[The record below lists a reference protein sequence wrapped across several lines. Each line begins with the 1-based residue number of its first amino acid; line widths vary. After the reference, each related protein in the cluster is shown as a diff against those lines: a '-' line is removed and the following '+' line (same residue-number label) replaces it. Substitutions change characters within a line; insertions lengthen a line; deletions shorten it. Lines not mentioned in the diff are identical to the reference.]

1 MFKLALVFGSAAAAT
16 INGATLE
23 AFEKFRVEFSR
34 TYKEGTPE
42 YFKRL
47 EVFAER
53 LEEISQLND
62 EHILVAGYP
71 VFGVNKFTDVSKDEF
86 SEMYLNKAIK
96 NSTAEADKLPR
107 SDVILNGPPAND
119 IDWRTKGVLT
129 PVKDQAQCGSCWA
142 FSATETIESFA
153 QLAGKGLATLAPQQI
168 VSCDKVD
175 GGCNGGWP
183 YQAMTYI
190 KQAGGQEGESSYP
203 YTSGGGNTGVCKVDS
218 SKFVA
223 GIKVAGYTQV
233 TKGESNLE
241 AALNKGPVSI
251 CVDASSWSSYRSGVL
266 STCGTSVDHAVQA
279 VGYTSAYWIVRNS
292 WGTSW
297 GESGFIRIARG
308 KDLCLISDYVVYPTF

>member
-23 AFEKFRVEFSR
+23 AFEKFRVEFARS
-34 TYKEGTPE
+34 YKEGTPE

-53 LEEISQLND
+53 LEEISELND
-62 EHILVAGYP
+62 KHILVAGYP
-71 VFGVNKFTDVSKDEF
+71 VFGINKFTDVSKEEF
-86 SEMYLNKAIK
+86 AAMYLNKAIM

-107 SDVILNGPPAND
+107 SDVKLDGPPAND

-129 PVKDQAQCGSCWA
+129 PVKDQQQCGSCWA

-153 QLAGKGLATLAPQQI
+153 QLAGKGLPILAPQQI

-183 YQAMTYI
+183 YQAMAYI
-190 KQAGGQEGESSYP
+190 KQAGGQETESAYP
-203 YTSGGGNTGVCKVDS
+203 YTSGGGNTGICKVDK
-218 SKFVA
+218 SKFVP
-223 GIKVAGYTQV
+223 GVQVTGSVSV
-233 TKGESNLE
+233 TKGENNLE

-251 CVDASSWSSYRSGVL
+251 CVDASSWSSYRSGIL

-279 VGYTSAYWIVRNS
+279 VGYTADYWIVRNS

-308 KDLCLISDYVVYPTF
+308 RDLCLISDYVVYPTF

>member
-1 MFKLALVFGSAAAAT
+1 VSVTAAAS

-23 AFEKFRVEFSR
+23 AFDKFRVEFAR

-53 LEEISQLND
+53 LEEISAQND

-71 VFGVNKFTDVSKDEF
+71 VFGINKFTDVSKEEF
-86 SEMYLNKAIK
+86 ASMYLNKAIK

-107 SDVILNGPPAND
+107 SEVKLDGPPAND
-119 IDWRTKGVLT
+119 VDWRSKGVLT
-129 PVKDQAQCGSCWA
+129 PVKDQMQCGSCWA
-142 FSATETIESFA
+142 FSATEAIESFA
-153 QLAGKGLATLAPQQI
+153 QLAGKPLPVLAPQQI

-175 GGCNGGWP
+175 QGCNGGWP

-190 KQAGGQEGESSYP
+190 KGAGGMETDSAYP
-203 YTSGGGNTGVCKVDS
+203 YTSGGGNTGVCKVDKT
-218 SKFVA
+218 KFVA
-223 GIKVAGYTQV
+223 GLAVAGYVQV
-233 TKGESNLE
+233 AKGEANLE
-241 AALNKGPVSI
+241 TVLNKGPVSI

-266 STCGTSVDHAVQA
+266 ATCGTSVDHVVQA
-279 VGYTSAYWIVRNS
+279 VGYTAAYWIVRNS

-308 KDLCLISDYVVYPTF
+308 KDLCLVSDYMVYPTF